1 MASEFFAPTGY
12 LSGTGCRAPRPTY
25 RIEDQ
30 KLSKEMTEE
39 GLGTVRIA
47 PGVLA
52 TIAGLTA
59 LAVPGVA
66 RMSGDVVS
74 GVSKLLGRPDALSG
88 VKIQVKDDAVWVE
101 LHLVAEP
108 DTNLYQL
115 STQVQRD
122 VTQAIDKMVGMTVR
136 QVDVY
141 IEDVE

>member
-1 MASEFFAPTGY
+1 MANSEWQMVIWLSAIGY
-12 LSGTGCRAPRPTY
+12 QLSAKEGETLNT
-25 RIEDQ
+25 
-30 KLSKEMTEE
+30 EMTEA
-39 GLGTVRIA
+39 LGTVRIA

-108 DTNLYQL
+108 ETNLYQL
-115 STQVQRD
+115 STQVQRE
-122 VTQAIDKMVGMTVR
+122 VAQAIDKMVGMPVR

-141 IEDVE
+141 IEDVG

>member
-1 MASEFFAPTGY
+1 MKNSERRY
-12 LSGTGCRAPRPTY
+12 QLSAISHQAISHQLSAKEGET
-25 RIEDQ
+25 
-30 KLSKEMTEE
+30 LSKEMAEE
-39 GLGTVRIA
+39 NLGTVRIA

-66 RMSGDVVS
+66 RLSGDMVS

-108 DTNLYQL
+108 ETNLYQL
-115 STQVQRD
+115 STQVQRE
-122 VTQAIDKMVGMTVR
+122 VAQAIDKMVDMPVR